1 MHFVHE
7 RILFN
12 AYIVKNKSVLQKIR
26 TSSPFL
32 ETHFVSIFKTHY
44 VICKKNNVI
53 NSHKIINKKMEH
65 IDKTNKR
72 LYKLGYTTKINDLA
86 IFNNMKMKYNHILR
100 RNF

>member
-1 MHFVHE
+1 
-7 RILFN
+7 
-12 AYIVKNKSVLQKIR
+12 
-26 TSSPFL
+26 
-32 ETHFVSIFKTHY
+32 
-44 VICKKNNVI
+44 
-53 NSHKIINKKMEH
+53 MEH